1 MKIDRTF
8 WSVFTVVFTVGMLMS
23 FAGHAGEAEDAE
35 TPAPLTEAELIAILE
50 GDAEWLL
57 KQEACRRLR
66 HIGTQASVPALA
78 ALLPDE
84 TLSHMARFALEAMPY
99 PEVDKALRDAL
110 NATDGLPQAGVIISI
125 GVRRDEKA
133 VPLLIPLMKD
143 THPEVARAAAGALG
157 RIATAE
163 GVAALRAY
171 RAEAPDAT
179 RTAVNEGLLAA
190 AQYYTEAG
198 KRQEA
203 AAMYEELMMAEV
215 PVEVR
220 MGAFRGLAYARP
232 KKAPELLIGALKG
245 DEPLFRDLAAQII
258 AETEG
263 VGTTE
268 TYAEVLPSLPPAGQV
283 ALLRGFADRG
293 DAAARPVVMKSVQST
308 DAGVRMA
315 AIKALGVLGGEKED
329 VATLVALLSS
339 ENEAVVEAVREALIS
354 MQGEPVDAAL
364 AGSIAG
370 ATPETRATL
379 IRLLANRRAEQ
390 AIPEA
395 LAGLKSD
402 DPGVRAAGLDALAL
416 LGGAAEAPVLIDV
429 IAKTADDTE
438 QAVAASTLNAM
449 AARKGAEILPIVL
462 DAMNGADDKVRLVL
476 LQTAAGIGSA
486 KALEAVL
493 AAMNDPN
500 ADIAGE
506 AVRLLS
512 SWNSLDAAPHLATL
526 AQSEDL
532 TRYVLGVRGYVR
544 LAREQA
550 QGGQKMEMLSKA
562 LEFARRPDEV
572 KLVLGALGA
581 LKNANALEILRPYL
595 DNPEVRNEAAL
606 AIIGVAG
613 QIDKSNENQKTLAI
627 ETLNAVQVKCE
638 DAGIR
643 DNAQKVL
650 DGLN

>member
-1 MKIDRTF
+1 MKIHGTF
-8 WSVFTVVFTVGMLMS
+8 WSVFAVVFTVGMLMS
-23 FAGHAGEAEDAE
+23 LAGDAGEADDAE
-35 TPAPLTEAELIAILE
+35 TPAPLTEAELIGILE
-50 GDAEWLL
+50 SDGEWLL

-66 HIGTQASVPALA
+66 HIGTEASVPALA

-110 NATDGLPQAGVIISI
+110 STTDGLPQAGVIISI
-125 GVRRDEKA
+125 GVRRDKKA
-133 VPLLIPLMKD
+133 VPMLIPLMKD
-143 THPEVARAAAGALG
+143 ARPEVARAAAGALG

-163 GVAALRAY
+163 SVEALGAY

-190 AQYYTEAG
+190 AQYFTEAG

-203 AAMYEELMMAEV
+203 AGVYEELMAADS

-232 KKAPELLIGALKG
+232 GKAPELLIGALKG

-263 VGTTE
+263 AGATE
-268 TYAEVLPSLPPAGQV
+268 AYAKVLPSLPPAGQA

-293 DAAARPVVMKSVQST
+293 DAAARRVVMKSVQSA
-308 DAGVRMA
+308 DAEVRMA

-339 ENEAVVEAVREALIS
+339 EDEAVLEAVREALIS
-354 MQGEPVDAAL
+354 MHGEPVDAAV

-379 IRLLANRRAEQ
+379 IRLLANRRAEK

-395 LAGLKSD
+395 LAGLKSGD
-402 DPGVRAAGLDALAL
+402 AGVRAAGLDALAL

-429 IAKTADDTE
+429 IAKPADDTE
-438 QAVAASTLNAM
+438 QAAAASTLNAM
-449 AARKGAEILPIVL
+449 AARKGDEILPIVL
-462 DAMNGADDKVRLVL
+462 EAMNGADDEVRLVL

-506 AVRLLS
+506 AMRLLS
-512 SWNSLDAAPHLATL
+512 SWNSLDAAPHLAVL

-532 TRYVLGVRGYVR
+532 ARYVLGVRGYVR

-581 LKNANALEILRPYL
+581 LKNAKALEIPLPYL

-613 QIDKSNENQKTLAI
+613 QVDKKNENQKTLAI
-627 ETLNAVQVKCE
+627 EALNAVQAKCE

-643 DNAQKVL
+643 DSAQKVL